1 MKKENVVSLR
11 VGGKT
16 FSLTREEAEKLS
28 GMLLNTNAGNNGEV
42 MYYTAG
48 HSNGQSTGTIVVQGL
63 ESEQYA
69 QEQPGA
75 IETDC

>member
-1 MKKENVVSLR
+1 MNKENVVSLR
-11 VGGKT
+11 MGGKT

-28 GMLLNTNAGNNGEV
+28 GLLLNTHTGNNGEV
-42 MYYTAG
+42 MYYTVG

-69 QEQPGA
+69 QEQQGA